1 MQNQYQIIVASIF
14 VFAFF
19 TGCSSTSDV
28 IEDSSVQQTA
38 SEPVAAQEPVQSEP
52 EPNSK
57 MALDTIFYFDFDD
70 AHIRP
75 DARAEIEA
83 HAERIKSSD
92 QIVRIEGHADER
104 GTEAYNKELGQRR
117 AEAVRDLLVSM
128 GVQSSQIQTVSLGE
142 ENPVI
147 LGSGESVWQKNRRVE
162 LKPTN

>member
-1 MQNQYQIIVASIF
+1 MQNQYQIIVVSIF

-28 IEDSSVQQTA
+28 VEDSSVQQTV
-38 SEPVAAQEPVQSEP
+38 SEPVAAQEPVQFEP

-70 AHIRP
+70 ANIRP

-104 GTEAYNKELGQRR
+104 GTEAYNRELGQRR

-128 GVQSSQIQTVSLGE
+128 GVQSSQIKTVSLGE
-142 ENPVI
+142 QNPVI

>member
-1 MQNQYQIIVASIF
+1 
-14 VFAFF
+14 
-19 TGCSSTSDV
+19 
-28 IEDSSVQQTA
+28 
-38 SEPVAAQEPVQSEP
+38 
-52 EPNSK
+52 

-70 AHIRP
+70 ANIRP

-104 GTEAYNKELGQRR
+104 GTEAYNRELGQRR

-128 GVQSSQIQTVSLGE
+128 GVQSSQIKTVSLGE
-142 ENPVI
+142 QNPVI